1 MSELDKFY
9 AFRIKALWQQFWQES
24 FAFWMICGYL
34 FFEYVRPQS
43 IYTAIDVLPWTSIF
57 LVLSA
62 IGLPFDKQAKWVRD
76 PANKWLVIFLLVI
89 LLSSFLAYW
98 PSISYTYLE
107 FFYTWVIIYF
117 LIINIVN
124 TPQRFYIFFLLF
136 CLASFKLSLHGAQVW
151 VTRGFGFASWGITGP
166 PGFFRNSGELSI
178 QMLCFFPIGY
188 YLYTALKDRVRKW
201 EKLVLALFFITP
213 AMTILGASSRG
224 AQVALLVQIC
234 IMFYKQIFRV
244 KVLAGLGLFI
254 FLVVTFLPEEQ
265 KERFRTMGDD
275 RTSEQ
280 RLLYWKN
287 GIEMIKDHPALGVG
301 YFNFI
306 PYYNQH
312 YSHELIVKE
321 AELPHN
327 IFIQIATDTGLIGL
341 LIYLIIISRFFR
353 PGKHINS
360 SDSDFEIATL
370 KGIRVGMI
378 GFIIAGQF
386 VTVGYYPFLWI
397 GLSLLVASK
406 NSFSLRRKTVEDK
419 NGR

>member
-9 AFRIKALWQQFWQES
+9 AFRIKALWQNFWKES

-34 FFEYVRPQS
+34 FFEYFRPQS
-43 IYTAIDVLPWTSIF
+43 IYPAIDILPWTSIF
-57 LVLSA
+57 LGFAA
-62 IGLPFDKQAKWVRD
+62 IGIVFDKQKRWVSD
-76 PANKWLVIFLLVI
+76 PANKWLIVFLLVI

-98 PSISYTYLE
+98 PATSYVNLE

-124 TPQRFYIFFLLF
+124 TPRRFYIFFLIF

-151 VTRGFGFASWGITGP
+151 ATRGFGFSSWGITGP

-178 QMLCFFPIGY
+178 QMLCFFPVGY

-201 EKLVLALFFITP
+201 EKFVLALFFITP

-224 AQVALLVQIC
+224 AQLALLVQVC

-244 KVLAGLGLFI
+244 KVLVGLGLFV
-254 FLVVTFLPEEQ
+254 FLAVTFLPEEQ
-265 KERFRTMGDD
+265 KERFQTMGDD

-280 RLLYWKN
+280 RILYWKN
-287 GIEMIKDHPALGVG
+287 GIEMIKEHPVLGVG

-312 YSHELIVKE
+312 YSHDLLVKQ

-327 IFIQIATDTGLIGL
+327 IFIQVATDTGLVGL
-341 LIYLIIISRFFR
+341 LVYLILISRFFK
-353 PGKHINS
+353 PTKISHS
-360 SDSDFEIATL
+360 PDSAFEAAAL
-370 KGIRVGMI
+370 KGIRIGMI

-386 VTVGYYPFLWI
+386 VTVGYYPFMWI
-397 GLSLLVASK
+397 ALALIVALN
-406 NSFSLRRKTVEDK
+406 NSFRSTVKE
-419 NGR
+419 GGFREL